1 MIDAQQKYLRISS
14 SFPQFLP
21 GGWHQYCF
29 AHIIPSVLAGQFCTG
44 GYGQIRQARFDMAI
58 FKSSDPWAS
67 ITIVLSFGL
76 FAMALFVKG
85 FTHDLLLEAGIFLVS
100 VKLILMAK
108 KNREAEERLEC
119 RLAQIEELLRQL
131 YAQQLGR

>member
-1 MIDAQQKYLRISS
+1 
-14 SFPQFLP
+14 
-21 GGWHQYCF
+21 
-29 AHIIPSVLAGQFCTG
+29 
-44 GYGQIRQARFDMAI
+44 MAI